1 MPGGAVPDP
10 HVKERCELM
19 SSSPV
24 PMGAPRRVDLLN
36 CADEPIHIPGS
47 IQPHGALI
55 FFSAAGEVEGWSENA
70 PTTLGLPLA
79 SGIPHD
85 GLGLPDG
92 VAGLI
97 SECVEGMAAGECDT
111 APAVAAVVVGASE
124 YDCVV
129 HAHQGRV
136 IAEFELRELA
146 TDTVAQ
152 FAIKAHSSIDRLRRQ
167 KTVET
172 LLETAVRQVR
182 EFTGFDRVMAYRFRS
197 DDSGDVVAEARR
209 EDLTPFLGQRYPA
222 GDIPPQARRL
232 YVLNTLRM
240 IADVTY
246 HAVPLL
252 GAPGSA
258 PLDLSFAVLRSV
270 SPIHVEY
277 LQNMGVGA
285 SMSVSIVING
295 RLWGLIACHHM
306 GPKRVPYSIR
316 MAADVLAQVIASTVQ
331 GLESRQDAELA
342 GRAAGVRTSLVES
355 LLLEEDPLEALV
367 AHADGLMASS
377 QSQAMIATQSGRV
390 VCRGIDQSCAEAIVA
405 SLPEGGHDLVARQC
419 LNDWPAQ
426 AREGLGKWTGL
437 LALPF
442 DPPTGGWCV
451 LLRPEQVEQVAWGGK
466 PDKSSQFGP
475 MGERLTPRGSFDAW
489 IETVRGCAHEWEDA
503 VLAHARMTLGELA
516 RVSNA
521 RRAQLEATRSQLLA
535 MLGHDLRDPLHSINM
550 AGMVLER
557 TDAGDHGANKSS
569 TLGRRIQSSSNRM
582 QRMIGQV
589 LDMSRIDR
597 GLHLGVVLE
606 RVELAALA
614 EDMVEEA
621 RLAYPTIDYQLHIDS
636 PAAVMAD
643 SGRLGQVLSNLLS
656 NARHH
661 GEPNQPIELR
671 LGRQGG
677 QAVVS
682 IANAGAP
689 IPQEIEAGLF
699 NPFKRS
705 SLNNP
710 RNRTGMGL
718 GLYIAQQIVRE
729 HQGEIAYRHEDGSGA
744 GSGRVVFTV
753 TLPLA
758 PQG

>member
-1 MPGGAVPDP
+1 
-10 HVKERCELM
+10 
-19 SSSPV
+19 
-24 PMGAPRRVDLLN
+24 MGTPARVDLLN
-36 CADEPIHIPGS
+36 CADEPIHVPGS

-55 FFSAAGEVEGWSENA
+55 FFTTAGELEGWSANA
-70 PTTLGLPLA
+70 PAMLGLPLEA
-79 SGIPHD
+79 GRPFGS
-85 GLGLPDG
+85 LGL
-92 VAGLI
+92 
-97 SECVEGMAAGECDT
+97 AGEVSELIQECLDNMSEGET
-111 APAVAAVVVGASE
+111 APMFSATVLGDAD

-129 HAHQGRV
+129 HAYQDRIV
-136 IAEFELRELA
+136 AEFEARELA
-146 TDTVAQ
+146 SDTVAQ
-152 FAIKAHSSIDRLRRQ
+152 FAIKAHGSIDRLRRQ
-167 KTVET
+167 KSVDA

-209 EDLTPFLGQRYPA
+209 EDMTPFLGQRYPA
-222 GDIPPQARRL
+222 GDIPPQARRM

-270 SPIHVEY
+270 SPIHIEY

-306 GPKRVPYSIR
+306 APKRVPYSIR
-316 MAADVLAQVIASTVQ
+316 MAADVLAQVIASTLQ
-331 GLESRQDAELA
+331 GLESRQEAELV
-342 GRAAGVRTSLVES
+342 GRAAAVRTSLVES
-355 LLLEEDPLEALV
+355 LLLEEDPLDALV
-367 AHADGLMASS
+367 EHADGMMEAARA
-377 QSQAMIATQSGRV
+377 QAMIATQFGRV
-390 VCRGIDQSCAEAIVA
+390 VCRGIDQSCGERIVA
-405 SLPEGGHDLVARQC
+405 SLPEGAHRLLVRGC
-419 LNDWPAQ
+419 VDDWPEA
-426 AREGLGKWTGL
+426 AREGLGKWAGML
-437 LALPF
+437 GLPF
-442 DPPTGGWCV
+442 DPPSNGWCV

-466 PDKSSQFGP
+466 PDKSGKYGP

-489 IETVRGCAHEWEDA
+489 IETVRGCAHEWEDG
-503 VLAHARMTLGELA
+503 VLTHARMTLGELA
-516 RVSNA
+516 RVSNT
-521 RRAQLEATRSQLLA
+521 RRAQLESTRAQLLA

-550 AGMVLER
+550 AGMVLEK
-557 TDAGDHGANKSS
+557 TDAGGDKST

-597 GLHLGVVLE
+597 GLALGVTLE
-606 RVELAALA
+606 PVDLAALV

-621 RLAYPTIDYQLHIDS
+621 RLAYPAIVYDLRIAG
-636 PAAVMAD
+636 PATVMAD
-643 SGRLGQVLSNLLS
+643 GGRLGQVLSNLLS

-661 GEPNQPIELR
+661 GAPNQPIGIR
-671 LGRQGG
+671 LWQEGG
-677 QAVVS
+677 EALVAV
-682 IANAGAP
+682 ANAAAP
-689 IPQEIEAGLF
+689 IPDEVESGLF

-729 HQGEIAYRHEDGSGA
+729 HQGDIAYRHEAGGA
-744 GSGRVVFTV
+744 AGGQVVFTMR
-753 TLPLA
+753 LPLA
-758 PQG
+758 QSTSPAAA